1 MDYILSFRIN
11 QKIPRAPPS
20 PPAPVI
26 HSPTRKVTA
35 KEQADWKIPPCISNW
50 KNPKGFTVPLDK
62 RLAADGRG
70 LQQVHINE
78 NFAKMAEALSIAE
91 RTARDA
97 VEARSQM
104 ERRRAQIKK
113 QEQESRMREMAL
125 NARFVVTFRWLW
137 LRISTYEAF
146 LTHSTFLTNNYDF

>member
-1 MDYILSFRIN
+1 M
-11 QKIPRAPPS
+11 
-20 PPAPVI
+20 
-26 HSPTRKVTA
+26 TA

-50 KNPKGFTVPLDK
+50 KNPKGYTVALDK

-91 RTARDA
+91 RKVSLKKLRNLIVICFQAREA

-104 ERRRAQIKK
+104 ERRIAQNKK
-113 QEQESRMREMAL
+113 AEQEKRMRELAQ
-125 NARFVVTFRWLW
+125 NAR
-137 LRISTYEAF
+137 
-146 LTHSTFLTNNYDF
+146 

>member
-1 MDYILSFRIN
+1 M
-11 QKIPRAPPS
+11 
-20 PPAPVI
+20 
-26 HSPTRKVTA
+26 
-35 KEQADWKIPPCISNW
+35 
-50 KNPKGFTVPLDK
+50 PLDK

-91 RTARDA
+91 RTAREA

-113 QEQESRMREMAL
+113 QEQEQRMREMAL
-125 NARFVVTFRWLW
+125 NARL
-137 LRISTYEAF
+137 LLCCKKINRIYLVLTKLFLMHTYSAV
-146 LTHSTFLTNNYDF
+146 